1 VRLSDEQIAAVVAA
15 LRDDRSYRYVNAMA
29 TELLELRALRN
40 AVLAWDG
47 RSLHVG
53 SGDCIRPSCAICRL
67 DKAIAAER
75 ARLGEG
81 GG

>member
-1 VRLSDEQIAAVVAA
+1 MSEED
-15 LRDDRSYRYVNAMA
+15 LRRYVDGGGILGAMGR
-29 TELLELRALRN
+29 ELLELRALRN

>member
-29 TELLELRALRN
+29 TELLELRALRD
-40 AVLAWDG
+40 AVLAWHDSEDDF
-47 RSLHVG
+47 SLIAEG
-53 SGDCIRPSCAICRL
+53 EKL
-67 DKAIAAER
+67 DAAIAAER

-81 GG
+81 GGR